1 MVIKINKTRMSQGT
15 NNDNFLIL
23 LVDDRPENL
32 IALEEILAQPGRS
45 FIKASSG
52 NEALKLAL
60 KHENIGLV
68 MLDVQMPEMDGFEVA
83 RMLQLNKK
91 TQHLSIIFVTAI
103 SKEEQFVLKGFE
115 EGAVDYLQK
124 PLDINITRAKVKVFE
139 RLYFAQ
145 QRLKQSL
152 LETELVNKQLER
164 FVFIVSHD
172 LKSPVAT
179 IAMLADMM
187 QKEDIVKNEPDL
199 LENTSIIY
207 SSASRLTGMIESILD
222 YSRKS
227 LNEQVVEEVNAYD
240 LVNDIV
246 KMLSLKPNTQLH
258 IDENL
263 PKFRTRKIK
272 LQQVFQNLLSN
283 AIKYNNNP
291 NPEISIGL
299 HSTNSE
305 FYIFY
310 VKDNGQGISRQDQNR
325 IFKLFETTDNK
336 ASGESSTGIGL
347 NLLKMLVEEQGGKI
361 KLESSPETGSTFYF
375 EWRK

>member
-1 MVIKINKTRMSQGT
+1 MNSLS
-15 NNDNFLIL
+15 NNDDFLIL

-32 IALEEILAQPGRS
+32 IALEEILSQPGRS
-45 FIKASSG
+45 FIKANSG

-68 MLDVQMPEMDGFEVA
+68 MLDVQMPDMDGFEVA
-83 RMLQLNKK
+83 KMLQLNKK

-103 SKEEQFVLKGFE
+103 SKEEQYVLKGFE

-187 QKEDIVKNEPDL
+187 QKEDLVKNEPEL
-199 LENTSIIY
+199 LENTTIIY
-207 SSASRLTGMIESILD
+207 NSASRLTGMIESILD

-227 LNEQVVEEVNAYD
+227 LDEQTIEEVNAYD

-246 KMLSLKPNTQLH
+246 KMLSFPPNTKLH
-258 IDENL
+258 IDDHL
-263 PKFRTRKIK
+263 PRFRTRKIK
-272 LQQVFQNLLSN
+272 LQQVFQNLISN
-283 AIKYNNNP
+283 SIKYNNKP
-291 NPEISIGL
+291 VPEISIGL
-299 HSTNSE
+299 QNSNSE
-305 FYIFY
+305 FYTFF
-310 VKDNGQGISRQDQNR
+310 VKDNGPGISRQDQNR

-336 ASGESSTGIGL
+336 STGESSTGVGL

-361 KLESSPETGSTFYF
+361 KLESSPEMGSTFLF

>member
-1 MVIKINKTRMSQGT
+1 MSQVI

-32 IALEEILAQPGRS
+32 IALEEILAQPGRT

-103 SKEEQFVLKGFE
+103 SKEEHFVLKGFE

-187 QKEDIVKNEPDL
+187 QKEDLVKNEPEL

-207 SSASRLTGMIESILD
+207 NSASRLTGMIESILD

-227 LNEQVVEEVNAYD
+227 LNEQAVEEVNAYD

-258 IDENL
+258 IDVNL

-283 AIKYNNNP
+283 AIKYNNSP
-291 NPEISIGL
+291 NPELSIGL
-299 HSTNSE
+299 HSSNTE

-310 VKDNGQGISRQDQNR
+310 VKDNGQGISRQDQNK

-336 ASGESSTGIGL
+336 STGESSTGVGL

-361 KLESSPETGSTFYF
+361 KLESNPETGSTFYF

>member
-1 MVIKINKTRMSQGT
+1 MSQVINT
-15 NNDNFLIL
+15 DNFLIL

-60 KHENIGLV
+60 KYENIGLV

-103 SKEEQFVLKGFE
+103 SKEEKFVLKGFE

-187 QKEDIVKNEPDL
+187 QKEDIVKNEPEL

-207 SSASRLTGMIESILD
+207 SSAFRLTGMIESILD

>member
-1 MVIKINKTRMSQGT
+1 MSQVT
-15 NNDNFLIL
+15 NIDNFLIL

-60 KHENIGLV
+60 KYENIGLV

-187 QKEDIVKNEPDL
+187 QKEDIVKNEPEL

-207 SSASRLTGMIESILD
+207 NSASRLTGMIESILD

-227 LNEQVVEEVNAYD
+227 LNEQAIEEVDTYE

-263 PKFRTRKIK
+263 PKLQTRKIK

-291 NPEISIGL
+291 NPALSIGL
-299 HSTNSE
+299 HSLNNE
-305 FYIFY
+305 FYVFY

>member
-1 MVIKINKTRMSQGT
+1 MSQVINT
-15 NNDNFLIL
+15 DNFLIL

-60 KHENIGLV
+60 KYENIGLV

-103 SKEEQFVLKGFE
+103 SKEEKFVLKGFE

-187 QKEDIVKNEPDL
+187 QKEDIVKNEPEL

>member
-1 MVIKINKTRMSQGT
+1 MSQVT

-187 QKEDIVKNEPDL
+187 QKEDLVKNEPEL

-207 SSASRLTGMIESILD
+207 NSASRLTGMIESILD

-227 LNEQVVEEVNAYD
+227 LNEQAVEEVNAYD

-246 KMLSLKPNTQLH
+246 KMLSLKPNTQLY
-258 IDENL
+258 IDVNL

-283 AIKYNNNP
+283 AIKYNNSP
-291 NPEISIGL
+291 NPELSIGL
-299 HSTNSE
+299 HSSNTE

-310 VKDNGQGISRQDQNR
+310 VKDNGQGISRQDQNK

-336 ASGESSTGIGL
+336 STGESSTGVGL

-361 KLESSPETGSTFYF
+361 KLESNPETGSTFYF

>member
-1 MVIKINKTRMSQGT
+1 MEDLKNS
-15 NNDNFLIL
+15 DHFLVL

-32 IALEEILAQPGRS
+32 IALEEILDKPGRS
-45 FIKASSG
+45 FIKANSG

-60 KHENIGLV
+60 KHEDIGLV
-68 MLDVQMPEMDGFEVA
+68 LLDVQMPDMDGFEVA
-83 RMLQLNKK
+83 RMLKLNKK
-91 TQHLSIIFVTAI
+91 TQHLSVIFVTAI

-124 PLDINITRAKVKVFE
+124 PLDINITRAKVNVFE

-145 QRLKQSL
+145 QKLKNSL
-152 LETELVNKQLER
+152 LEVEMVNKQLER

-172 LKSPVAT
+172 LKSPIAT

-187 QKEDIVKNEPDL
+187 QKDEVVKNEPEL

-207 SSASRLTGMIESILD
+207 NAANKLTGMIESILD

-227 LNEQVVEEVNAYD
+227 LSEQTVEEVDSYK
-240 LVNDIV
+240 LVNDIIQMLLLPQRV
-246 KMLSLKPNTQLH
+246 KVF

-263 PKFRTRKIK
+263 PKLKTRKIK
-272 LQQVFQNLLSN
+272 LQQVFQNLITN
-283 AIKYNNNP
+283 AIKYNNKP
-291 NPEISIGL
+291 NPEIRIGI
-299 HSTNSE
+299 HQVNNE
-305 FYIFY
+305 FYEFY
-310 VKDNGQGISRQDQNR
+310 VKDNGQGISKQDHSK
-325 IFKLFETTDNK
+325 IFKLFETTENK
-336 ASGESSTGIGL
+336 SSGESSTGVGL

-361 KLESSPETGSTFYF
+361 RVESSPEIGSTFFF

>member
-1 MVIKINKTRMSQGT
+1 MSHFP
-15 NNDNFLIL
+15 NNENFLIL

-45 FIKASSG
+45 FIKANSG

-124 PLDINITRAKVKVFE
+124 PLDVNITRAKVKVFE

-145 QRLKQSL
+145 LKLKQSL

-187 QKEDIVKNEPDL
+187 QKEEFVKNEPEL

-207 SSASRLTGMIESILD
+207 QSATRLTGMIESILD

-227 LNEQVVEEVNAYD
+227 LDEQTIEEVNSLD
-240 LVNDIV
+240 LVKDIV
-246 KMLSLKPNTQLH
+246 TMLPFKQNTKLN

-263 PKFRTRKIK
+263 PRFRTRKIK

-283 AIKYNNNP
+283 AIKYTNHP
-291 NPEISIGL
+291 DPEISVGL
-299 HSTNSE
+299 YSTNSE
-305 FYIFY
+305 FYTFY
-310 VKDNGQGISRQDQNR
+310 VKDNGQGISKQDQNR

-336 ASGESSTGIGL
+336 SNGESSTGVGL
-347 NLLKMLVEEQGGKI
+347 NLLKMLVEEQGGKL
-361 KLESSPETGSTFYF
+361 KLESSPEKGSTFYF
-375 EWRK
+375 DWRK

>member
-1 MVIKINKTRMSQGT
+1 MSHFL
-15 NNDNFLIL
+15 NNENFLIL

-45 FIKASSG
+45 FIKANSG

-124 PLDINITRAKVKVFE
+124 PLDVNITRAKVKVFE

-145 QRLKQSL
+145 LKLKQSL

-187 QKEDIVKNEPDL
+187 QKEDLVKKEPDL

-207 SSASRLTGMIESILD
+207 NTATKLTGMIESILD

-227 LNEQVVEEVNAYD
+227 LNEQTVEEVNTYN
-240 LVNDIV
+240 LVNDII
-246 KMLSLKPNTQLH
+246 KMLSFKPNTKLL
-258 IDENL
+258 IDEHL
-263 PKFRTRKIK
+263 PIFRTRKVK

-291 NPEISIGL
+291 EPEINVGL
-299 HSTNSE
+299 KNTTAE
-305 FYIFY
+305 FYTFY
-310 VKDNGQGISRQDQNR
+310 VKDNGQGISKQDQNR

-336 ASGESSTGIGL
+336 SNGESSTGVGL
-347 NLLKMLVEEQGGKI
+347 NLLKMLVEEQGGKL
-361 KLESSPETGSTFYF
+361 KLESSPEKGSTFYF
-375 EWRK
+375 DWRK

>member
-1 MVIKINKTRMSQGT
+1 MSQVT
-15 NNDNFLIL
+15 NIDNFLIL

-60 KHENIGLV
+60 KYENIGLV

-187 QKEDIVKNEPDL
+187 QKEDLVKNEPEL

-207 SSASRLTGMIESILD
+207 NSASRLTGMIESILD

-272 LQQVFQNLLSN
+272 LQQVFQNLLTN

-291 NPEISIGL
+291 NPELSIGL